1 MTDKSKKQ
9 SAVTPKRNRKSI
21 TLETKQ
27 NIIKRSEKGETN
39 TEIGHALDIP
49 RTTIVTIKDKARI
62 LEQIK
67 GSAPMQGTTIRQRA
81 GHITEVEKLL
91 IIWLEDQSQRH
102 DIKQQHGQGTTEET
116 FTASKGWFM
125 RFKERANLHNIKV
138 TGEAASADEKA
149 AKTFPVTLV
158 KIIEDGG
165 YCARQVVN
173 VDETGLYWKKMPSR
187 SYIAKEEKSMPGFK
201 VAKDRL
207 TLLLG
212 SNAAGDFKLKPL
224 LVYLAENPRAFKGY
238 AKNTR
243 PVIWKSN
250 RKTWVTGSLFEDW
263 FQHQFIPAV
272 QLYCMNQNLDFKAF
286 LLLDNAPGHPV
297 YLDDHHPNVMVVFM
311 SPNTT
316 SLIQPMDQGATDV
329 EGGPTLKEFWKGYNI
344 LHAVRN
350 IGEAWNE
357 VKQSNLNG
365 VWCNFCPDFVSDVQ
379 GLTET
384 VAEVTETV
392 VQMARDLNLEVE
404 TEDIEELLASR
415 SNELSN
421 EDLMQLEGQK
431 IAEEQAHQSADVAQ
445 PQPRKSLSTKM
456 LAVAFKHIDS
466 ALAIFEDNDP
476 NIERSSTVSR
486 GVSNQIS
493 CYREIYTQKRKGSVQ
508 TSMKRFFK
516 RPKPSIPPTSPP
528 KSPLSVEDPPP
539 PQSSSSNN

>member
-1 MTDKSKKQ
+1 MAVQSKKQ
-9 SAVTPKRNRKSI
+9 SAVTPKRNRQSI

-39 TEIGHALDIP
+39 TEIGRSLDIP
-49 RTTIVTIKDKARI
+49 RTTIVTIIKDKARI

-81 GHITEVEKLL
+81 GHIAEVEKLL

-102 DIKQQHGQGTTEET
+102 VPISLALIQAKALSLYEDIKQQHGEGTTEET

-138 TGEAASADEKA
+138 TGEAASADEES
-149 AKTFPVTLV
+149 AKTFPVTLA

-165 YCARQVVN
+165 YCARQVFN

-212 SNAAGDFKLKPL
+212 SKAAGDFKLKPL
-224 LVYLAENPRAFKGY
+224 LVYHAENPRAFKGY
-238 AKNTR
+238 AKSTL

-250 RKTWVTGSLFEDW
+250 RKAW
-263 FQHQFIPAV
+263 
-272 QLYCMNQNLDFKAF
+272 NLDFKAL

-297 YLDDHHPNVMVVFM
+297 YLDDHHPNA
-311 SPNTT
+311 
-316 SLIQPMDQGATDV
+316 IRATDV

-365 VWCNFCPDFVSDVQ
+365 VWRNLCPDFVSNVQ

-404 TEDIEELLASR
+404 TEDIEELLASH

-421 EDLMQLEGQK
+421 EDLMQLEEQK
-431 IAEEQAHQSADVAQ
+431 IAEEEAHQSADAAQ
-445 PQPRKSLSTKM
+445 PQPRKSLSSKM
-456 LAVAFKHIDS
+456 LAAAFKHIDS

-516 RPKPSIPPTSPP
+516 RPKPSTAPTSPP
-528 KSPLSVEDPPP
+528 KSPLSIEDSPPP
-539 PQSSSSNN
+539 IIFLQ

>member
-1 MTDKSKKQ
+1 MADQSKKQ
-9 SAVTPKRNRKSI
+9 STVTPKRNRKSI

-49 RTTIVTIKDKARI
+49 RTTIVTIIKDKARI

-67 GSAPMQGTTIRQRA
+67 GSAPMQGTTIRQRV
-81 GHITEVEKLL
+81 GHIAEVEKLL

-102 DIKQQHGQGTTEET
+102 VPISLALIQAKALSLYEDIKQQHGEGTTEET

-138 TGEAASADEKA
+138 TGEAASADKEA
-149 AKTFPVTLV
+149 AKTFPVTLA

-165 YCARQVVN
+165 YCAQ
-173 VDETGLYWKKMPSR
+173 
-187 SYIAKEEKSMPGFK
+187 EKSMPGFK
-201 VAKDRL
+201 VAKNRL

-224 LVYLAENPRAFKGY
+224 LVYHAENPRAFKGY
-238 AKNTR
+238 AKSTL

-250 RKTWVTGSLFEDW
+250 
-263 FQHQFIPAV
+263 PV
-272 QLYCMNQNLDFKAF
+272 QLYCMNQNLDFKAL
-286 LLLDNAPGHPV
+286 LLLDNAPGYPV
-297 YLDDHHPNVMVVFM
+297 YLDDHHPNVMVGVIASFKAYYLRR
-311 SPNTT
+311 TFAQA
-316 SLIQPMDQGATDV
+316 IRATDV

-357 VKQSNLNG
+357 
-365 VWCNFCPDFVSDVQ
+365 
-379 GLTET
+379 T

-404 TEDIEELLASR
+404 TEDIEELLASH
-415 SNELSN
+415 SNKLSN
-421 EDLMQLEGQK
+421 EDLMQLEEQK
-431 IAEEQAHQSADVAQ
+431 IAEEEAHQSADVAQ
-445 PQPRKSLSTKM
+445 PQPRKSLSSKM
-456 LAVAFKHIDS
+456 LAAAFKHIDS
-466 ALAIFEDNDP
+466 TLAIFEDNDP

-516 RPKPSIPPTSPP
+516 RPKPSTPPTSPP
-528 KSPLSVEDPPP
+528 KSPLSVEDPLPP
-539 PQSSSSNN
+539 PNHLPPIIDVALKMSSGTERLI

>member
-1 MTDKSKKQ
+1 MADQSKKQ
-9 SAVTPKRNRKSI
+9 STVTPKRNRKSI

-39 TEIGHALDIP
+39 TEIGRALDIS
-49 RTTIVTIKDKARI
+49 RTTIATIIEDKARI

-67 GSAPMQGTTIRQRA
+67 GSPLMQGTTIRQRV
-81 GHITEVEKLL
+81 GHIAEVEKLL
-91 IIWLEDQSQRH
+91 IIWLENQSQRH
-102 DIKQQHGQGTTEET
+102 VHHVPISLALIQAKVLSLCEDIKQQHGEGITEET
-116 FTASKGWFM
+116 FTAM
-125 RFKERANLHNIKV
+125 
-138 TGEAASADEKA
+138 TGEAASADEEA
-149 AKTFPVTLV
+149 AKTFPVTLA

-165 YCARQVVN
+165 YCARQVFN

-201 VAKDRL
+201 VAKDRQ

-224 LVYLAENPRAFKGY
+224 LVYHTENPRAFKGY
-238 AKNTR
+238 AKSTL

-250 RKTWVTGSLFEDW
+250 RKAWVTGSLFEDW

-272 QLYCMNQNLDFKAF
+272 QLYCMNQNLDFKAL

-297 YLDDHHPNVMVVFM
+297 YLDDHHPNIMWRTFAQA
-311 SPNTT
+311 
-316 SLIQPMDQGATDV
+316 IGATDV

-350 IGEAWNE
+350 LGEAWNE

-365 VWCNFCPDFVSDVQ
+365 VWRNLCPDFVSDVQ

-404 TEDIEELLASR
+404 TEDIEELLASH

-421 EDLMQLEGQK
+421 EDLMQLEEQK
-431 IAEEQAHQSADVAQ
+431 IAEEEAHQSADVAQ
-445 PQPRKSLSTKM
+445 PQPRKSLSSKM
-456 LAVAFKHIDS
+456 LAAAFKHIDS

-493 CYREIYTQKRKGSVQ
+493 CYSEIYTQKRICPNFNEKILQEAETFNSTYITSKKSV
-508 TSMKRFFK
+508 
-516 RPKPSIPPTSPP
+516 
-528 KSPLSVEDPPP
+528 VC
-539 PQSSSSNN
+539 

>member
-1 MTDKSKKQ
+1 MADQSKKQ

-39 TEIGHALDIP
+39 TEIGRALDIP
-49 RTTIVTIKDKARI
+49 RTTIVTIIKDKARI

-67 GSAPMQGTTIRQRA
+67 GSAPMQGTTIRQRV
-81 GHITEVEKLL
+81 GHIAEVEKLL

-102 DIKQQHGQGTTEET
+102 DIKQQHGEGTTEET

-138 TGEAASADEKA
+138 TGEAASVDEES
-149 AKTFPVTLV
+149 AKTFPVTLA

-165 YCARQVVN
+165 YCARQVFN

-224 LVYLAENPRAFKGY
+224 LVYHAENPRAFKGY
-238 AKNTR
+238 AKSTL

-250 RKTWVTGSLFEDW
+250 RKAW
-263 FQHQFIPAV
+263 
-272 QLYCMNQNLDFKAF
+272 NLDFKAL

-311 SPNTT
+311 PPNTT
-316 SLIQPMDQGATDV
+316 SLIQPMDQGVIASFKAYYLRRTFAQAIRATDV

-365 VWCNFCPDFVSDVQ
+365 VWRNLCPDFVSDVQ

-404 TEDIEELLASR
+404 TEDIEELLASH

-421 EDLMQLEGQK
+421 EDLMQLEEQK
-431 IAEEQAHQSADVAQ
+431 IAEEEAHQSADVAQ
-445 PQPRKSLSTKM
+445 PQTRKSLSSKM
-456 LAVAFKHIDS
+456 LAAAFKHIDS

-516 RPKPSIPPTSPP
+516 RPKPSTPPTSPP
-528 KSPLSVEDPPP
+528 KSPLSVEDTP